1 MLKANRKWI
10 SYSVVM
16 NTTSSSPSP
25 FMQKTRHS
33 VQLLDFSNIPEDKNI
48 ETKGTQNPAI
58 SYPCQSI
65 LFRWLLSRHT
75 VSIHAYTWVW
85 IIYVVWYYEGH
96 TYSVKNGC
104 SLRIEKIFFRFFFW
118 SIIYYQVRAFK
129 LLWTVES
136 VYQLSIYQP
145 NAA

>member
-104 SLRIEKIFFRFFFW
+104 SLRTEKIFFDFSSDPLYTINLSSAHFQVTLNCW
-118 SIIYYQVRAFK
+118 IGIPTIY
-129 LLWTVES
+129 
-136 VYQLSIYQP
+136 LST
-145 NAA
+145 